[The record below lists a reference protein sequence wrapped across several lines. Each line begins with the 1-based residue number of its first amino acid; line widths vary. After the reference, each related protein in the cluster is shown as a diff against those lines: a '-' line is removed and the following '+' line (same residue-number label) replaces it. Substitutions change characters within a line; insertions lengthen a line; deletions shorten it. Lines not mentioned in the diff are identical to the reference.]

1 MVIEAR
7 EKECL
12 FKSNVPAVHSERF
25 RKQEEKQGEEERGGG
40 IEKKKKAK
48 EKKEEE
54 NHDHLVHY
62 PLCEDCSYQTQDLRL
77 RKAECSW

>member
-1 MVIEAR
+1 M
-7 EKECL
+7 
-12 FKSNVPAVHSERF
+12 
-25 RKQEEKQGEEERGGG
+25 EEEREGG

-54 NHDHLVHY
+54 NHDHSVHH
-62 PLCEDCSYQTQDLRL
+62 PLCEDCSYQTRDLRL